1 MTNLLERCGHVVRFI
16 KTDNVSVFKSGGGVA
31 ERRDAA
37 RSRAAI
43 LDAARE
49 LVPGPGELRLSA
61 VARRAGVGQGTLYR
75 HFATRDDLLRA
86 LYDDEIDELV
96 ALAGRLLE
104 EHPPDVALERWFAQL
119 AAYARVKLG
128 VMAVVEASVW
138 RDISAQTPG
147 KLGEALGV
155 LLEAGRQQGVLRS
168 DLDPRDVILLSWF
181 LAHVEAE
188 EWADRVP
195 RLLDVLLAGMRSDR
209 SPCIRSP
216 VR

>member
-1 MTNLLERCGHVVRFI
+1 MTER
-16 KTDNVSVFKSGGGVA
+16 K
-31 ERRDAA
+31 DAA

-43 LDAARE
+43 LDAARG
-49 LVPGPGELRLSA
+49 LVAEPGELRLSA

-96 ALAGRLLE
+96 AHAGRLLE
-104 EHPPDVALERWFAQL
+104 RHPPDVALERWFAQL
-119 AAYARVKLG
+119 ASYARVKLG

-147 KLGEALGV
+147 KLGQALGM
-155 LLEAGRQQGVLRS
+155 LLEAGRQRGLLRG
-168 DLDPRDVILLSWF
+168 DIDARDVILLSWF

-188 EWADRVP
+188 EWEDRVP
-195 RLLDVLLAGMRSDR
+195 RLLDVLLDGMRSR
-209 SPCIRSP
+209 
-216 VR
+216 